1 MSRDVKFLSQTSRVQ
16 NIFRKILK
24 FDPAQNYSQCLLSLT
39 NKHTRRLVQTTKD
52 HTIAPKIWYHLSGAT
67 AFLTRAGLAYKQWV
81 QVQEYK
87 RAPKSFDMSKIPE
100 N

>member
-1 MSRDVKFLSQTSRVQ
+1 MRSMLPVFHTTDLVQTFFIHVVWSMSRDVKFLSQTSRVQ

-52 HTIAPKIWYHLSGAT
+52 HTIAPKI
-67 AFLTRAGLAYKQWV
+67 
-81 QVQEYK
+81 
-87 RAPKSFDMSKIPE
+87 
-100 N
+100 